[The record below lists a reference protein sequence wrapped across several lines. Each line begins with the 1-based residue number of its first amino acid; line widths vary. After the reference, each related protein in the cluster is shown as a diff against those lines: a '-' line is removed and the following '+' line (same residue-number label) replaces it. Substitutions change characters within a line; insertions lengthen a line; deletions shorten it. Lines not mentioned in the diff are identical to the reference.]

1 VNTGKFMK
9 QLLLIDQEYGAGA
22 ITIGEKIAKRLNWN
36 FFDQVLTDEIAR
48 LAKIPAEVCQRR
60 LERNDPVLQRLVN
73 VIWRGSF
80 DRNLPSPDLA
90 ILDSRRLASLVQQ
103 VIEQTAEKKPCVII
117 GRGAPY
123 FLHNRTD
130 TFCVF
135 LYASRELKYRR
146 VLKRVGNEAEAIHLV
161 DTIDEDRRKFIK
173 HHFGHEWP
181 NRQLFHAMLNTGVGD
196 DITIE
201 TILNLLSAVN
211 RSEEAAKA

>member
-1 VNTGKFMK
+1 MK

-22 ITIGEKIAKRLNWN
+22 DTIGEKIAHRLNWN

-48 LAKIPAEVCQRR
+48 LAKIPVEVCQRR

-90 ILDSRRLASLVQQ
+90 ILDSKRLASLVQQ

-123 FLHNRTD
+123 FLRNRTD

-135 LYASRELKYRR
+135 LFASRELKFRR
-146 VLKRVGNEAEAIHLV
+146 VLKRIGNEAEAIHLV
-161 DTIDEDRRKFIK
+161 DTLDEDRRKFVK

-181 NRQLFHAMLNTGVGD
+181 SRQLFQAMFNTGMGD
-196 DITIE
+196 DNTVEAIMRL
-201 TILNLLSAVN
+201 LNDVN
-211 RSEEAAKA
+211 QGEGAGKT

>member
-1 VNTGKFMK
+1 MK
-9 QLLLIDQEYGAGA
+9 QILLIDHEYGAGA
-22 ITIGEKIAKRLNWN
+22 SVVGEKIAKRLNWN
-36 FFDQVLTDEIAR
+36 FFDQALTHEIAQ
-48 LAKIPAEVCQRR
+48 LARIPIEVCQRR
-60 LERNDPVLQRLVN
+60 LERNDPLLQRLVN

-90 ILDSRRLASLVQQ
+90 ILDSKRLASLVQK

-123 FLHNRTD
+123 FLRDRND

-135 LYASRELKYRR
+135 LFASRELKFRR
-146 VLKRVGNEAEAIHLV
+146 VLKRVGNEAEAVLLV
-161 DTIDEDRRKFIK
+161 DTIDEDRRKFVK

-181 NRQLFHAMLNTGVGD
+181 NRQLFDVMLNTGIGD

-201 TILNLLSAVN
+201 TILNLLNTVN
-211 RSEEAAKA
+211 QTEEAGRK

>member
-1 VNTGKFMK
+1 MK

-36 FFDQVLTDEIAR
+36 FFDQALTDEVAR
-48 LAKIPAEVCQRR
+48 LAKIPVGVCQRR

-90 ILDSRRLASLVQQ
+90 ILDSKRLASLVQK
-103 VIEQTAEKKPCVII
+103 VVEQTAEKKPCVII

-123 FLHNRTD
+123 FLRNRTD

-135 LYASRELKYRR
+135 LYASRELKFRR
-146 VLKRVGNEAEAIHLV
+146 VLKRIGNEKEAIELV
-161 DTIDEDRRKFIK
+161 DTLDEDRRKFVK
-173 HHFGHEWP
+173 HHFGHDWP
-181 NRQLFHAMLNTGVGD
+181 DRHLFDAMLNTSIGD
-196 DITIE
+196 DITLE
-201 TILNLLSAVN
+201 TILQLLNAAN
-211 RSEEAAKA
+211 RNEEAVKI